1 MSFILYLFLL
11 IFFIG
16 FFSLSLNRFHLL
28 MILLN
33 FEFLIL
39 ILFFFM
45 MLFLTFYGLELYF
58 SLIFLVFSVS
68 EGVLGLSILI
78 LLIRSYGND
87 YFQIL
92 NLL

>member
-1 MSFILYLFLL
+1 MILFYLFMFL
-11 IFFIG
+11 FFIG
-16 FFSLSLNRFHLL
+16 FFSLCLNRFYLL

-39 ILFFFM
+39 MLFFF
-45 MLFLTFYGLELYF
+45 LIIYLNYYGLELYF
-58 SLIFLVFSVS
+58 SLIFLVFSVC

-78 LLIRSYGND
+78 LMVRFYGND